1 MIFTQSN
8 YFCLTDQE
16 LIKHLYGA
24 LEQRD
29 ALINK
34 YDAIIKKYEP
44 LIQTIIPELQ
54 KRITELEAQLAVYQN
69 KKDSTNS
76 HKPPSSDMNTPQRN
90 RSLRKKSNKKPGGQ
104 KGHEG
109 NTLLF
114 SDRIDKAIE
123 HTPDQCGSC
132 GKDLSETK
140 GSLIERRQEVDIPVI
155 VAQRIEH
162 QRYEKKCSCGHV
174 SCGQFPGHITSP
186 IQYGSRIEALI
197 VYLHGR
203 QYLPYA
209 RTKEFFQDV
218 MGLSISSGGINYL
231 LRRFSK
237 KALSEYEKIRS
248 AIQMQ
253 EMVGTD
259 ETGVKVNGEKHWIW
273 TWQSESYTFI
283 AHSSNR
289 GYQTILDN
297 FPSGL
302 PDSYLGH
309 DRWAAHFQCPSKG
322 HQICMSHLLRELN
335 FLEELYQ
342 SKWAVKFKIL
352 IQRALNKK
360 RAMNINDYGIK
371 NTARNNIMDKLKRLL
386 RQFIS
391 KKEIK
396 SRTLQKKLKN
406 KIECIFLFLFHSYIP
421 PDNNGSERA
430 IRNIKVKQKVSG
442 FFKSVQGAKDYVVIR
457 SIIDTATKAGLPV
470 FASLV
475 KIANLGT
482 E

>member
-1 MIFTQSN
+1 M
-8 YFCLTDQE
+8 TDQE
-16 LIKHLYGA
+16 LIKHLFA
-24 LEQRD
+24 TIEERD
-29 ALINK
+29 K
-34 YDAIIKKYEP
+34 IIK
-44 LIQTIIPELQ
+44 TVIPQLQ
-54 KRITELEAQLAVYQN
+54 KRITDLEAQLAVYQN
-69 KKDSTNS
+69 KKDSSNS
-76 HKPPSSDMNTPQRN
+76 HKPPSSDMNAPQRN
-90 RSLRKKSNKKPGGQ
+90 KSLRKKSNKKPGGQ
-104 KGHEG
+104 KGHNG
-109 NTLLF
+109 STLLF
-114 SDRIDKAIE
+114 SDQVDKTIE
-123 HTPDQCGSC
+123 HTPDQCERC
-132 GKDLSETK
+132 GKGLWAMEA
-140 GSLIERRQEVDIPVI
+140 SLIERRQEVDIPVI

-162 QRYEKKCSCGHV
+162 QRYEKKCTCGHV
-174 SCGQFPGHITSP
+174 SCGQFPVHITSP
-186 IQYGSRIEALI
+186 VQYGSRIEALI

-218 MGLSISSGGINYL
+218 MGLSISTGGINYL
-231 LRRFSK
+231 LRRFSN
-237 KALSEYEKIRS
+237 KALSEYEKIHS
-248 AIQMQ
+248 AIQM
-253 EMVGTD
+253 EDMVGTD

-273 TWQSESYTFI
+273 TWQSESHTFI

-289 GYQTILDN
+289 GYQTVMDN

-302 PDSYLGH
+302 PNSFLGH

-352 IQRALNKK
+352 IQRALSKK
-360 RAMNINDYGIK
+360 RTLNVNEYRT
-371 NTARNNIMDKLKRLL
+371 NNRARNNIIDKLERILN
-386 RQFIS
+386 QFIS

-396 SRTLQKKLKN
+396 SRTLQKKLKTY
-406 KIECIFLFLFHSYIP
+406 IESVFLFLFHPEIP

-457 SIIDTATKAGLPV
+457 SIIDTAIKQGLRV
-470 FASLV
+470 FDSLV

>member
-1 MIFTQSN
+1 M
-8 YFCLTDQE
+8 TDQE

-34 YDAIIKKYEP
+34 YEP
-44 LIQTIIPELQ
+44 LIQKIIPELQ
-54 KRITELEAQLAVYQN
+54 KRISELEAQLAVYQN
-69 KKDSTNS
+69 KKDSSNS

-90 RSLRKKSNKKPGGQ
+90 RSLRQKSNKKPGGQ

-114 SDRIDKAIE
+114 SDQIDKTIE
-123 HTPDQCGSC
+123 HTPDHCGSC
-132 GKDLSETK
+132 GKDLSETE

-162 QRYEKKCSCGHV
+162 QCYEKQCTCGHV
-174 SCGQFPGHITSP
+174 SCGQFPKHITSP

-237 KALSEYEKIRS
+237 KALFEYEKIRS

-302 PDSYLGH
+302 PNSYLGH

-322 HQICMSHLLRELN
+322 HQICMSHILRELN

-371 NTARNNIMDKLKRLL
+371 NTARNNIMAKLKLLL

-406 KIECIFLFLFHSYIP
+406 KIESIFLFLFHPNIP

-442 FFKSVQGAKDYVVIR
+442 FFKSVQGARDYVVIR
-457 SIIDTATKAGLPV
+457 SVIDTAIKAGLPV